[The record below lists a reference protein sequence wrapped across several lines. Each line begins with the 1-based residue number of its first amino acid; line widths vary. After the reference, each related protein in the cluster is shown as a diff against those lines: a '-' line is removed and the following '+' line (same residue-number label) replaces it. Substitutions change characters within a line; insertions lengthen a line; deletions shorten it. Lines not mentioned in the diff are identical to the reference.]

1 MLLKI
6 EIYILVTI
14 RIAIYRNTGL
24 AYRNIIRL
32 FNISLYNTEIYLD
45 EYTALMSV
53 LDEPLGESNTDI
65 KAVYE
70 SKYISVLYSEM
81 LNDLF
86 ILYLDIFFFQI

>member
-1 MLLKI
+1 M
-6 EIYILVTI
+6 ILH
-14 RIAIYRNTGL
+14 
-24 AYRNIIRL
+24 
-32 FNISLYNTEIYLD
+32 ISLYNTEIYLD

-86 ILYLDIFFFQI
+86 ILYLDIFFFSNLEIFPYCILYSKRQNNHDVFDA